1 MFLGN
6 YTVINF
12 NTCTTH
18 ITQLFAAKPLLE
30 EEIYEEDLVSSSTS
44 SRRES
49 LSSADV
55 TSEADHQQRRRSST
69 SDVLRFRQML
79 QPRSA
84 PHSHEVVTEI
94 LTNTENKNTNNSV
107 ELEVNIAEATGSTGA
122 TSRRRLMQDTGD
134 DTSRQL
140 PPDSSNKLDVGRS
153 PQLQGPSGDSS
164 DSSQVGQ
171 ALQTARSNDNSVLS
185 VINVK
190 FDL

>member
-1 MFLGN
+1 M
-6 YTVINF
+6 
-12 NTCTTH
+12 
-18 ITQLFAAKPLLE
+18 
-30 EEIYEEDLVSSSTS
+30 SSSTS

-107 ELEVNIAEATGSTGA
+107 VELEVNIVEASPPGSTGA
-122 TSRRRLMQDTGD
+122 TSRRRLTQDTGD
-134 DTSRQL
+134 DTCRQL

-164 DSSQVGQ
+164 DSSQVVQ
-171 ALQTARSNDNSVLS
+171 APQTARSNDNSVLS

>member
-1 MFLGN
+1 
-6 YTVINF
+6 
-12 NTCTTH
+12 
-18 ITQLFAAKPLLE
+18 
-30 EEIYEEDLVSSSTS
+30 VSSSTS

-107 ELEVNIAEATGSTGA
+107 ELEVNIAEATPPGSTGG
-122 TSRRRLMQDTGD
+122 TSRRRLTQDTGD

-164 DSSQVGQ
+164 DSSQAVVVQ
-171 ALQTARSNDNSVLS
+171 APQTARSNDNSVLS

>member
-1 MFLGN
+1 M
-6 YTVINF
+6 
-12 NTCTTH
+12 
-18 ITQLFAAKPLLE
+18 
-30 EEIYEEDLVSSSTS
+30 SSSTS

-107 ELEVNIAEATGSTGA
+107 ELEVNIAEATPPGSTGA
-122 TSRRRLMQDTGD
+122 TSRRLMQDTGD

-164 DSSQVGQ
+164 DSSQAG
-171 ALQTARSNDNSVLS
+171 QTARSNDNSVLS

>member
-1 MFLGN
+1 MFLSN
-6 YTVINF
+6 YTIINF

-18 ITQLFAAKPLLE
+18 FTQLFAAKPLLE
-30 EEIYEEDLVSSSTS
+30 EELYEEDLVSSSTS

-55 TSEADHQQRRRSST
+55 TGEADHQQRRRSST

-107 ELEVNIAEATGSTGA
+107 ELEVNIAEASPPGSAGA
-122 TSRRRLMQDTGD
+122 TSRRLMQDTGD

-171 ALQTARSNDNSVLS
+171 TARSNDNSVLS